1 MPQAA
6 RDIVMEKFRNGEP
19 GHRIIITSDL
29 LGRGIDIRQI
39 NLVINYDLPIKKE
52 TYIHR

>member
-1 MPQAA
+1 
-6 RDIVMEKFRNGEP
+6 MEKFRNGES

-39 NLVINYDLPIKKE
+39 NLVINYDLPKEKE